1 MPESALPLGLL
12 LGLASLLVYV
22 TTGYGTS
29 MLALWVASLVVL
41 VVYFW
46 SRSAPAPRF
55 PRREAI
61 VPPALMVA
69 FAPLYLAAVHRWPVQ
84 VSSDEVAIMD
94 VAQQYAAQPNV
105 DPFGLSTY
113 LARPALLFLAW
124 GDLGELI
131 GGIDLLHM
139 RLLHGAFGLLTIGAS
154 YLLFRQLLPR
164 GWAVFAACVLGL
176 SHAFF
181 MISRLAMR
189 ENTAV
194 LLEVIALAL
203 LLWGLRNDHMLST
216 FLGGFVAGLCFY
228 VYFPARATFPV
239 WVMFLIV
246 LGLLF
251 RSEFPVR
258 RIVRT
263 GLIGAAGFLLMATP
277 VIYAE
282 SQAPYVPGSLPQKE
296 TLLIYPEAR
305 ELQRQWVFESSV
317 AGGIQ
322 KNISWGLTA
331 FNNKIEDHGFIYLN
345 EGHGFVDPLTGIFL
359 WVGVLVVGIGLYR
372 RRGDPGEL
380 FALFTFVVLWLSF
393 AFLIN
398 KAPNYTRLLITLP
411 FVAYF
416 VAVATRF
423 LAGRVQLI
431 AADWRPDRADRAR
444 AGFVALTIAAVAAL
458 NLSIAWDFV
467 QDGRKNGEAIG
478 STGRYI
484 ESHRDVKGKKFYL
497 AADEANYK
505 YYSFGNS
512 YSDRLRLFAHD
523 GQVGPH
529 IAPESLGAFSASP
542 PFAIF
547 MTRALWTRFERD
559 LEASYPNAQL
569 RDILPD
575 RSRVVL
581 EVPAS

>member
-1 MPESALPLGLL
+1 MPDSALPLGLL
-12 LGLASLLVYV
+12 LGLGSILVYV
-22 TTGYGTS
+22 TRGYGAS
-29 MLALWVASLVVL
+29 MLALWVASFVML

-55 PRREAI
+55 PRHEVI
-61 VPPALMVA
+61 VPPALMLL

-84 VSSDEVAIMD
+84 VSSDETVIMD
-94 VAQQYAAQPNV
+94 VSQQYAVQPNV

-203 LLWGLRNDHMLST
+203 LLWGLRNDHMLAT

-239 WVMFLIV
+239 WVIFLIA
-246 LGLLF
+246 LGILF

-258 RIVRT
+258 RIARA
-263 GLIGAAGFLLMATP
+263 GLIAVAGFLLMAAP

-282 SQAPYVPGSLPQKE
+282 SQAPEVAGSLPQKE
-296 TLLIYPEAR
+296 TLLIYSEAR
-305 ELQRQWVFESSV
+305 ELQKNWVFATSV
-317 AGGIQ
+317 AGGMR

-345 EGHGFVDPLTGIFL
+345 KGHGFVDPVTGIFL
-359 WVGVLVVGIGLYR
+359 WVGVLVVGIQLFR

-380 FALFTFVVLWLSF
+380 FALGTFVVLWLSF

-431 AADWRPDRADRAR
+431 AADWRPQWAAQAR
-444 AGFVALTIAAVAAL
+444 MGFVVVTIAGLAAL
-458 NLSIAWDFV
+458 NLAIAWDFI
-467 QDGRKNGEAIG
+467 QEGRKNGEAIG

-484 ESHRDVKGKKFYL
+484 ESHRDVEGKKFYL
-497 AADEANYK
+497 AADDANYR

-523 GQVGPH
+523 GQVGAQIPP
-529 IAPESLGAFSASP
+529 ASLNGFTAAP

-547 MTRALWTRFERD
+547 MTRALWTVAGQD
-559 LEASYPNAQL
+559 LMRSYPNAQL
-569 RDILPD
+569 HDVMPD
-575 RSRVVL
+575 GSRVVL
-581 EVPAS
+581 EVPA

>member
-1 MPESALPLGLL
+1 MPDSALPLGLL
-12 LGLASLLVYV
+12 LGLGSILVYL

-29 MLALWVASLVVL
+29 MLALWVASLVTL
-41 VVYFW
+41 TAYFW
-46 SRSAPAPRF
+46 SRSAPVPRF
-55 PRREAI
+55 PRREVI
-61 VPPALMVA
+61 VPPALMLA

-131 GGIDLLHM
+131 GGIDLVHM

-228 VYFPARATFPV
+228 VYQPARATFPV

-246 LGLLF
+246 LGVLF
-251 RSEFPVR
+251 RSEFRVR
-258 RIVRT
+258 RIVRA
-263 GLIGAAGFLLMATP
+263 GLIGAVGFVLMATP
-277 VIYAE
+277 LLYAE
-282 SQAPYVPGSLPQKE
+282 SKAPYVPGSVQQKE
-296 TLLIYPEAR
+296 TLLLYPEAR
-305 ELQRQWVFESSV
+305 EVQKDWVFESSV
-317 AGGIQ
+317 AAGMW
-322 KNISWGLTA
+322 KNISWGLTT
-331 FNNKIEDHGFIYLN
+331 FNSKIVDHGFIYLN

-359 WVGVLVVGIGLYR
+359 WVGVLFVGIRLFR

-380 FALFTFVVLWLSF
+380 FALCTFVVLWLSF

-431 AADWRPDRADRAR
+431 ASEWRPQRADQAR
-444 AGFVALTIAAVAAL
+444 MGFVGVTIAALAAL
-458 NLSIAWDFV
+458 NLAIAWDFI
-467 QDGRKNGEAIG
+467 QDGRKNGDAIG

-497 AADEANYK
+497 AADDGSYK

-523 GQVGPH
+523 GQIGQQIP
-529 IAPESLGAFSASP
+529 PDGLNGFKASP

-547 MTRALWTRFERD
+547 MTRALWTVAQKD
-559 LEASYPNAQL
+559 LMASYPNAQL
-569 RDILPD
+569 HDVMPD
-575 RSRVVL
+575 GSRVVL
-581 EVPAS
+581 EVPA

>member
-1 MPESALPLGLL
+1 MLDSALPLGLL
-12 LGLASLLVYV
+12 LGLASILVYV
-22 TTGYGTS
+22 TTGYGAS
-29 MLALWVASLVVL
+29 MLVLWVASLVTL

-55 PRREAI
+55 PRREVI
-61 VPPALMVA
+61 VPPALMLA

-84 VSSDEVAIMD
+84 VSSDETAIMD

-239 WVMFLIV
+239 WVVFLIV
-246 LGLLF
+246 LGVLF

-258 RIVRT
+258 RIVRA
-263 GLIGAAGFLLMATP
+263 GLIGTAGFLLMATP

-282 SQAPYVPGSLPQKE
+282 SQAPYIPGSLPQKE

-305 ELQRQWVFESSV
+305 ELQKNWVFESSV
-317 AGGIQ
+317 AGGMW

-345 EGHGFVDPLTGIFL
+345 KGHGFVDPLTGIFI
-359 WVGVLVVGIGLYR
+359 WVGVVFVGLRLFR

-380 FALFTFVVLWLSF
+380 FALCAFIVLWLSF

-431 AADWRPDRADRAR
+431 AADWRPQWADQVRM
-444 AGFVALTIAAVAAL
+444 GFVGVTIAGLAAL
-458 NLSIAWDFV
+458 NLAIAWDFI

-497 AADEANYK
+497 AADDANYK
-505 YYSFGNS
+505 YYSFGNG
-512 YSDRLRLFAHD
+512 YSERLRLFAHE
-523 GQVGPH
+523 GQVGPQ
-529 IAPESLGAFSASP
+529 IPPESLNGFRAAP

-547 MTRALWTRFERD
+547 MTRSLWTVAGQD
-559 LEASYPNAQL
+559 LMTSYPNARL
-569 RDILPD
+569 HDVMPD
-575 RSRVVL
+575 GSRVVF
-581 EVPAS
+581 EVPS

>member
-1 MPESALPLGLL
+1 MLDFALPLGLL
-12 LGLASLLVYV
+12 LGLASIVVYV
-22 TTGYGTS
+22 TTGYSRS
-29 MLALWVASLVVL
+29 MLALWVASLVTL
-41 VVYFW
+41 TAYFW
-46 SRSAPAPRF
+46 SRSAPGPRF
-55 PRREAI
+55 PRGEVI
-61 VPPALMVA
+61 VPPALMLA

-84 VSSDEVAIMD
+84 VSSDETAIMD

-105 DPFGLSTY
+105 DPFGLSSY

-239 WVMFLIV
+239 WVVFLIV
-246 LGLLF
+246 LGATF

-258 RIVRT
+258 RIVRA
-263 GLIGAAGFLLMATP
+263 GLIGLAGFLLMATP

-282 SQAPYVPGSLPQKE
+282 SQAPHIPGSLPQKE

-305 ELQRQWVFESSV
+305 ELQKNWVFESSV
-317 AGGIQ
+317 AGGIW
-322 KNISWGLTA
+322 KNVSWGLTA

-345 EGHGFVDPLTGIFL
+345 RGHGFVDPLTGIFL
-359 WVGVLVVGIGLYR
+359 WVGVLFVGIGLLR

-380 FALFTFVVLWLSF
+380 FALCAFIVLWLSF

-398 KAPNYTRLLITLP
+398 KAPNYTRMLITLP

-423 LAGRVQLI
+423 LSGRVQLM
-431 AADWRPDRADRAR
+431 AADWRPRWAAQAR
-444 AGFVALTIAAVAAL
+444 MAFVGVTIAALAVL
-458 NLSIAWDFV
+458 NLAIAWDFI
-467 QDGRKNGEAIG
+467 QEGRKNGEAIG

-497 AADEANYK
+497 AADDANYK

-512 YSDRLRLFAHD
+512 YSDRLRLFAHE
-523 GQVGPH
+523 GQVGPQ
-529 IAPESLGAFSASP
+529 ILPESLNGFKASP

-547 MTRALWTRFERD
+547 MTRSLWIRAERD
-559 LEASYPNAQL
+559 LRASYPNAQL
-569 RDILPD
+569 RDIMPD
-575 RSRVVL
+575 GSRVVV
-581 EVPAS
+581 EVPS